1 MSTCAETLALIQADP
16 LELPAAAV
24 AHTRI
29 CPACAE
35 ARVAWL
41 AQEQPGPALAPA
53 GYFERL
59 PDRVLAK
66 LPPARRSWRPGLRLG
81 SLAAGLFL
89 AIGLGGFWLGRSP
102 GPALTEA
109 ALPSLAEAA
118 EALPETP
125 FQTGDDDLA
134 QLPALNPDEAQA
146 ILERLAPGGR
156 P

>member
-1 MSTCAETLALIQADP
+1 MSGCAETLALIQADP
-16 LELPAAAV
+16 LELPAAAI

-41 AQEQPGPALAPA
+41 AQEEPAPALAPT
-53 GYFERL
+53 GYFDRL

-66 LPPARRSWRPGLRLG
+66 LPPSRRKWRPGWSQA

-89 AIGLGGFWLGRSP
+89 ALGLGGFWLGRSP
-102 GPALTEA
+102 APVLTEA
-109 ALPSLAEAA
+109 ALPSVAEAA
-118 EALPETP
+118 EGLPETP
-125 FQTGDDDLA
+125 FPTGDEDLA
-134 QLPALNPDEAQA
+134 LLPALNPDEAQA
-146 ILERLAPGGR
+146 LLERLTPGGQ